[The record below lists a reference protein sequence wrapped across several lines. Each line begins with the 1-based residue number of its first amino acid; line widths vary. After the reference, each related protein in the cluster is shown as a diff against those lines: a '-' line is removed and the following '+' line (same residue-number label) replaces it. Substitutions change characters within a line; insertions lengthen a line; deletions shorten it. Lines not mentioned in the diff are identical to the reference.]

1 MLNVDILTPESTVY
15 SGEVVSVTL
24 PGLDGVFQVLNN
36 HAPIISAL
44 KSGSLIVELANPFNS
59 EENKNKLIQTTSD
72 SKKIEISINGGVAE
86 LTNNK
91 MIVLAE

>member
-59 EENKNKLIQTTSD
+59 EENKNKHPFL
-72 SKKIEISINGGVAE
+72 
-86 LTNNK
+86 
-91 MIVLAE
+91 

>member
-72 SKKIEISINGGVAE
+72 SKKIQIPINGGVAE

>member
-86 LTNNK
+86 LTNNQ

>member
-86 LTNNK
+86 LTNKK